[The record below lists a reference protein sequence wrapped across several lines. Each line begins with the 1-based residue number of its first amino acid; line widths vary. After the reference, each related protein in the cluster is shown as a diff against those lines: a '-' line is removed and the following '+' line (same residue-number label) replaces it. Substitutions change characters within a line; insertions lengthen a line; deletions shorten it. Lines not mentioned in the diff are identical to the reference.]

1 MVGYRVRLYNL
12 EGMKIKLRKMNV
24 KIINYKFKSTNII
37 EENSKMQFNRI
48 ISFTVLVGLFFIWGF
63 IISMNDILIP
73 YLKAIFKL
81 SYFEAMLVQFSF
93 FGSFFIGSLLY
104 FLFSIKI
111 GDPISKIGY
120 RNGMSI
126 GLFVAGLGCSLF
138 YPATVFNSYGFF
150 LAALFCLG
158 LGITLLQIAAN
169 PYAALL
175 GTEETASSR
184 LNFAQGV
191 NSLGTVIGPLLGGYL
206 VFEYFFNGA
215 NIDAGSVKI
224 PYLIFAGIFILLSLT
239 VKVTP
244 FPEFHKKDSPE
255 NGLGVFKYPQL
266 VLGVVAIFMAVGA
279 EVATGSLL
287 INFFGLEYIA
297 GLSPYQASKFVAFYW
312 GGLMIGRL
320 LGAVSFSGIK
330 TVSKTLLMTVII
342 LVAIGVI
349 AYSHGTRITAIYTFL
364 MFINLLA
371 FRFGKSLPGKTTGI
385 FSLSIIFLLIIA
397 FFTKG
402 QIAMWSVIGIGLFA
416 SIMWSNIFTLAIRG
430 LGNYTS
436 QGSSLLIMAI
446 LGAALVPP
454 IQGLVADAYGLQ
466 NSFVVIIGCHL
477 YVLWYGFLGHKRMR
491 TEKLKSI

>member
-1 MVGYRVRLYNL
+1 MAFITETKTESQIRRN
-12 EGMKIKLRKMNV
+12 RK
-24 KIINYKFKSTNII
+24 F
-37 EENSKMQFNRI
+37 
-48 ISFTVLVGLFFIWGF
+48 SFAVLTGLFFIWGF

-73 YLKAIFKL
+73 YLKSVFEL
-81 SYFEAMLVQFSF
+81 SYFKALLIQFSF

-104 FLFSIKI
+104 FILSVKK

-120 RNGMSI
+120 RNSMSI
-126 GLFVAGLGCSLF
+126 GLLVAGLGCSLF
-138 YPATVFNSYGFF
+138 YPATVFHSYMFF
-150 LAALFCLG
+150 LGALFCLG

-175 GTEETASSR
+175 GNEDTASSR
-184 LNFAQGV
+184 LNLAQGV

-206 VFEYFFNGA
+206 IFEYFFNKT
-215 NIDAGSVKI
+215 NLDASSVKI
-224 PYLIFAGIFILLSLT
+224 PYLFFAGIFILLSIL
-239 VKVTP
+239 VKATP

-255 NGLGVFKYPQL
+255 KGLGVFKYPQL
-266 VLGVVAIFMAVGA
+266 VFGVVAIFMAVGA

-287 INFFGLEYIA
+287 INFFGLEYIS

-330 TVSKTLLMTVII
+330 TVSKTLLMTAII
-342 LVAIGVI
+342 IVALSVI
-349 AYSHGTRITAIYTFL
+349 AYSDGTRITAIYAFL
-364 MFINLLA
+364 MVINLLA
-371 FRFGKSLPGKTTGI
+371 FRLGKSLPGKTVGV
-385 FSLSIIFLLIIA
+385 FSLIIIILLAFA

-402 QIAMWSVIGIGLFA
+402 QFAMWSVIGIGLFA

-454 IQGLVADAYGLQ
+454 IQGLVADIYGLQ
-466 NSFVVIIGCHL
+466 NSFVVIMCCHL
-477 YVLWYGFLGHKRMR
+477 YVSWYGFLGHKRMR
-491 TEKLKSI
+491 IVSPK